1 MRRLHTP
8 IASHSAGLTTPAV
21 CRTRIAGRSARPTP
35 QSVDHRMPRPQVRAR
50 LYTGRPAEPRPQQ
63 AAVAPRRPAELCPNK
78 ATHAKALHIITSLPS
93 FRNNGSLKHL
103 NIVRGSIKPRDQN
116 GENNS
121 HKPAIYT
128 HSLYTYIPIIHYSH
142 SRSASNI
149 LCRHH
154 EHNTLR

>member
-8 IASHSAGLTTPAV
+8 IANHSAGLTTPAV

-103 NIVRGSIKPRDQN
+103 NIVRGSIKPRDQK
-116 GENNS
+116 GEITVTS
-121 HKPAIYT
+121 Q
-128 HSLYTYIPIIHYSH
+128 LYTLITIHIHVQRAIFYAGTMS
-142 SRSASNI
+142 
-149 LCRHH
+149 
-154 EHNTLR
+154 TTF